1 MKNDTRPRGGMTS
14 IELIVVIGIM
24 STLATMVASGVLPAL
39 RRSRANQGVGD
50 LAICA
55 EQAQRFA
62 RLRLPVEGSPVRYGV
77 VIDPEANEV
86 RVVHGDPASP
96 MGAEVL
102 AKRPLNRNLV
112 VYQGSAPLTSP
123 LSWFYQYRTGYP
135 VDPAT
140 GLTRAIGA
148 CAPGEADHLS
158 VRTLDQDLR
167 IGIAIYEIGVVA
179 SQDF

>member
-1 MKNDTRPRGGMTS
+1 MTS
-14 IELIVVIGIM
+14 IELLVVLGIM
-24 STLATMVASGVLPAL
+24 STLATMVASGVIPAL

-50 LAICA
+50 LAISC

-62 RLRLPVEGSPVRYGV
+62 RLHLPSEGSSDRYGV
-77 VIDPEANEV
+77 VVDPDANEV
-86 RVVHGDPASP
+86 RVVLGDPASP
-96 MGAEVL
+96 MAAEVL

-112 VYQGSAPLTSP
+112 VYQGTAPLASP

-140 GLTRAIGA
+140 GLARAIGA
-148 CAPGEADHLS
+148 CGPGDAQHLS

-167 IGIAIYEIGVVA
+167 IGISVYEIGVVA
-179 SQDF
+179 SQEF